1 MPNLCNKKG
10 VYLVKNLWIL
20 LVLIISIVK
29 GNILHV
35 STTGNDESGDG
46 SASNPFLTIQKG
58 IDEASSM
65 DTVLIL
71 NGIWQ
76 GGVTINNKLITLM
89 GESMTDTKLNIAV
102 TEPNIT
108 ILNNS
113 DTVRIENLKIK
124 RGNAVL
130 GGSALNVFNSLVV
143 AKNLDLSNNI
153 GLHGGA
159 IRLNQ
164 SEMFLKDSRIYLNS
178 CDSLG
183 GAIYLENSKLE
194 LSETELSNNSAYL
207 GGAIH
212 LDYQSTLSVHSS
224 DLINNGG
231 WWGGAISTVGGGKLE
246 ISNSFFN
253 ENTANGWVDTNGP
266 DFNPDFP
273 TYGGGGAIYQE
284 YADTLKV
291 SSTTF
296 TINRATAGPGGAIV
310 SYHGGEVILDDLIL
324 GNNTSTGGGGAVTTL
339 RPDHITFTNSVI
351 ENNQS
356 QFNSGGG
363 VFIGSES
370 GDASITVPGLLSR
383 LTFINN
389 YAQVGGGGL
398 FLWNTVDFDITH
410 CTFVG
415 NEANDNDGTSSW
427 QGGGMSIHAIAEPN
441 ITNSLFYDNFPNSV
455 HDGTPNTTFEIN
467 FTRTTQAWAGDGN
480 ITEDPLFVDA
490 ESYDLRLQSS
500 SPCIDAGTTDING
513 DGFEDQGLFY
523 TGSAPDLGAYEWM
536 IAAPE
541 DLQAYAQDST
551 VMLAWGAVEQDLQFY
566 RLERSTNDMF
576 TENVVE
582 NFLTTNTFTDIDV
595 ERDTEYF
602 YRVSANVGYYTDY
615 SNTAS
620 LTLESLDIES
630 RNNLP
635 MSFAVHQNFPN
646 PFNPVTTLSY
656 QLPKEGNVEV
666 AIYNMVGKLV
676 KNFVL
681 ENQSP
686 GYKTLKWNATNNEGQ
701 LVSAGLYLYTI
712 SSGNLKQ
719 SKKMLFLK

>member
-1 MPNLCNKKG
+1 MKNIWIALF
-10 VYLVKNLWIL
+10 LVCAALQ
-20 LVLIISIVK
+20 
-29 GNILHV
+29 GNVLHV
-35 STTGNDESGDG
+35 SSSGNDESGDG
-46 SASNPFLTIQKG
+46 STDNPYLTIQKG

-65 DTVLIL
+65 DTVLVL

-76 GGVTINNKLITLM
+76 GGVTIDNKQITLM
-89 GESMTDTKLNIAV
+89 GESMTDTKLNIAI

-113 DTVRIENLKIK
+113 DTVRVENLKIK
-124 RGNAVL
+124 RGNAEL

-143 AKNLDLSNNI
+143 AKNLDLSNNT

-159 IRLNQ
+159 ILLSQ
-164 SEMFLKDSRIYLNS
+164 SEMFLTDSRIYLNS

-183 GAIYLENSKLE
+183 GAIYVENSKLE
-194 LSETELSNNSAYL
+194 ISGLELTNNSAYL
-207 GGAIH
+207 GGAVY
-212 LDYQSTLSVHSS
+212 LDSTSTVSVHNSEF
-224 DLINNGG
+224 LNNGAA
-231 WWGGAISTVGGGKLE
+231 WGGAIATVGSGKLDV
-246 ISNSFFN
+246 STSTFLQNSSSQGN
-253 ENTANGWVDTNGP
+253 PNSD
-266 DFNPDFP
+266 PDFP

-284 YADTLKV
+284 YADSLKI
-291 SSTTF
+291 TECYF
-296 TINRATAGPGGAIV
+296 ATNTANNAVGGAIATF
-310 SYHGGEVILDDLIL
+310 HGSDIYLYDVEIR
-324 GNNTSTGGGGAVTTL
+324 NSTAGGGGGGIMFL
-339 RPDHITFTNSVI
+339 RPENVI
-351 ENNQS
+351 FDKGYIINNRS
-356 QFNSGGG
+356 NGNSGGG
-363 VFIGSES
+363 IMFTTETF
-370 GDASITVPGLLSR
+370 DESITIPGSFSR
-383 LTFINN
+383 LTFVNN

-398 FLWNTVDFDITH
+398 FLWNTIDFDITH

-415 NEANDNDGTSSW
+415 NEANDNDGTSFW
-427 QGGGMSIHAIAEPN
+427 LGGGLAIHSNAEAN
-441 ITNSLFYDNFPNSV
+441 VVNSLFYGNYPNSV
-455 HDGTPNTTFEIN
+455 HDGTPNSPFEIN
-467 FTRTTQAWAGDGN
+467 YTRTTEAWAGNGN
-480 ITEDPLFVDA
+480 IIEDPLFVDA
-490 ESYDLRLQSS
+490 ESFDLRLQNN
-500 SPCIDAGTTDING
+500 SPCIDVGTLDLDG
-513 DGFEDQGLFY
+513 DGFEDQDLFY

-536 IAAPE
+536 VAAPE

-551 VMLAWGAVEQDLQFY
+551 VVLAWGAVEQNLQFY
-566 RLERSTNDMF
+566 RLERSTSANF
-576 TENVVE
+576 NENVVE
-582 NFLTTNTFTDIDV
+582 NFLITNTFTDTDL
-595 ERDTEYF
+595 EWDTEYF

-701 LVSAGLYLYTI
+701 LVSAGLYIYTI

-719 SKKMLFLK
+719 SRKMLFLK